1 MSDDPGLPFRMLRR
15 GLRAASRASA
25 TVVERVLRNDTPVSP
40 FAPRAGGAAPGRA
53 AAAEGPVEVRF
64 GAAAVRVARGT
75 TLLEAAEA
83 GKLDLR
89 HYCGGN
95 SSCGTCRVVIV
106 KGARNLSKREG
117 MEEMALGAENAA
129 RGDRLAC
136 QAQVLGEVEV
146 EIPEWF

>member
-1 MSDDPGLPFRMLRR
+1 M
-15 GLRAASRASA
+15 
-25 TVVERVLRNDTPVSP
+25 VERVLRNDAQVAP
-40 FAPRAGGAAPGRA
+40 FAPRAGGAAPGRVA
-53 AAAEGPVEVRF
+53 SAPGPVTVRF
-64 GAAAVRVARGT
+64 GDSAVNVARGT

-83 GKLDLR
+83 AKLDLR

-95 SSCGTCRVVIV
+95 SSCGTCRIVVRS
-106 KGARNLSKREG
+106 GAKNLSKREG